1 MGELKLLTLS
11 LYKSFT
17 ITNKALEE
25 FQTNTEKVSTFLFFF
40 TIKVGRFILKTKNR
54 IKILIYVKILT
65 IFFGSSALE
74 NYGMRL
80 L

>member
-40 TIKVGRFILKTKNR
+40 LPLKLVDLFKKP
-54 IKILIYVKILT
+54 KIELKY
-65 IFFGSSALE
+65 
-74 NYGMRL
+74 
-80 L
+80 